1 MRKYGISISND
12 NGIKVTRGIGSLSV
26 KGQNWGKIQD
36 FRIINIVEIFHEYC
50 WKAENME
57 RVSWFNQ
64 KTFNGH
70 RLAKFNLLRP
80 SICILLI

>member
-26 KGQNWGKIQD
+26 KGQNRGKIQD

-50 WKAENME
+50 WKDENME

-64 KTFNGH
+64 KPFNGH
-70 RLAKFNLLRP
+70 WLAKFDLLRP
-80 SICILLI
+80 SICIHLI